1 MYACSVCSMYMYVYS
16 TCGICIIHIIHICV
30 MCVVCICMHVYVC
43 VVCVYKH
50 IVAHIIRLFSLLKV
64 REENF
69 TMDPTLESERS
80 KQLGQLTAKCCSPPQ
95 SARHSPKHPA
105 HINSLNPPNSS
116 AGRIILA
123 FPFCR

>member
-1 MYACSVCSMYMYVYS
+1 MHVVCVVCICMCIVCVVYVL
-16 TCGICIIHIIHICV
+16 CV
-30 MCVVCICMHVYVC
+30 SIYVVCVVCICMHVC

-69 TMDPTLESERS
+69 TMDPTLESDRS
-80 KQLGQLTAKCCSPPQ
+80 KQLGQLTAKGCVPPQ
-95 SARHSPKHPA
+95 SARHNPKHTA
-105 HINSLNPPNSS
+105 HISSLNPPNSS

-123 FPFCR
+123 FPFYR